1 MRIWYELYRYREMIF
16 SLVRRDLKG
25 RYKGSALGFLWTFLN
40 PLLQLLIYT
49 FVFSI
54 VMRNDVK
61 DYYLFLFV
69 ALVPWIF
76 FSSCVAGGSN
86 CIWSQKEMVKKIYF
100 PREVLPISF
109 VLSQFVN
116 MCLCFLVI
124 FGVLVFSGRGID
136 LIAIL
141 YLPVVLLV
149 EFLLA
154 LGITMIT
161 SACTVYFRDLEYI
174 LSIITMGW
182 QFLTPV
188 MYSVEIVPKK
198 IQFIFYANPM
208 TSIIEAYRD
217 ILYIGKIPRLSSLG
231 IAFLIGSFLFLFGT
245 MVFEKLQMR
254 FAEEL

>member
-161 SACTVYFRDLEYI
+161 SACTVYF
-174 LSIITMGW
+174 
-182 QFLTPV
+182 
-188 MYSVEIVPKK
+188 
-198 IQFIFYANPM
+198 
-208 TSIIEAYRD
+208 
-217 ILYIGKIPRLSSLG
+217 
-231 IAFLIGSFLFLFGT
+231 
-245 MVFEKLQMR
+245 
-254 FAEEL
+254 

>member
-1 MRIWYELYRYREMIF
+1 M
-16 SLVRRDLKG
+16 
-25 RYKGSALGFLWTFLN
+25 
-40 PLLQLLIYT
+40 
-49 FVFSI
+49 
-54 VMRNDVK
+54 
-61 DYYLFLFV
+61 
-69 ALVPWIF
+69 
-76 FSSCVAGGSN
+76 
-86 CIWSQKEMVKKIYF
+86 
-100 PREVLPISF
+100 
-109 VLSQFVN
+109 
-116 MCLCFLVI
+116 I

>member
-1 MRIWYELYRYREMIF
+1 MKVWNELYRYREMIF

-25 RYKGSALGFLWTFLN
+25 RYKGSVLGFLWTFLN

-49 FVFSI
+49 FVFSV
-54 VMRNDVK
+54 VMRNDVR

-76 FSSCVAGGSN
+76 FSSSVAGGAS

-124 FGVLVFSGRGID
+124 FGVLAFSNRGID
-136 LIAIL
+136 LFAIL
-141 YLPVVLLV
+141 YLPVVLFV

-188 MYSVEIVPKK
+188 MYSVEMVPQK
-198 IQFIFYANPM
+198 IRFVFYANPM
-208 TSIIEAYRD
+208 TAIIEAYRD
-217 ILYIGKIPRLSSLG
+217 ILYIGKIPYLPSLC
-231 IAFLIGSFLFLFGT
+231 IAFLIGSFLLIFGT
-245 MVFEKLQMR
+245 VLFEKLQMR

>member
-1 MRIWYELYRYREMIF
+1 
-16 SLVRRDLKG
+16 
-25 RYKGSALGFLWTFLN
+25 
-40 PLLQLLIYT
+40 
-49 FVFSI
+49 
-54 VMRNDVK
+54 
-61 DYYLFLFV
+61 
-69 ALVPWIF
+69 
-76 FSSCVAGGSN
+76 
-86 CIWSQKEMVKKIYF
+86 MVKKIYF

>member
-1 MRIWYELYRYREMIF
+1 MPLLPKRQQKNFHIQMEDKVLQLLVMRIWYELYRYREMIF

-124 FGVLVFSGRGID
+124 HI
-136 LIAIL
+136 LI
-141 YLPVVLLV
+141 
-149 EFLLA
+149 
-154 LGITMIT
+154 T
-161 SACTVYFRDLEYI
+161 
-174 LSIITMGW
+174 
-182 QFLTPV
+182 
-188 MYSVEIVPKK
+188 
-198 IQFIFYANPM
+198 FY
-208 TSIIEAYRD
+208 D
-217 ILYIGKIPRLSSLG
+217 KIPLIVFFYIYLSVSSH
-231 IAFLIGSFLFLFGT
+231 F
-245 MVFEKLQMR
+245 
-254 FAEEL
+254 